1 MLCRL
6 AFADALA
13 KVADPVVQQELPIEA
28 MLSQE
33 RASQRYTQYYD
44 TNKVGVHEL
53 GGGDKGLDG
62 RGQLGLCGCV
72 CTVEIARWPTG
83 CSEWMGGRRTRVL
96 LVSGCAEVQ
105 ELLH

>member
-33 RASQRYTQYYD
+33 RATQRYKQYYD
-44 TNKVGVHEL
+44 PNKVGVH
-53 GGGDKGLDG
+53 K
-62 RGQLGLCGCV
+62 
-72 CTVEIARWPTG
+72 
-83 CSEWMGGRRTRVL
+83 L
-96 LVSGCAEVQ
+96 LLKNK
-105 ELLH
+105 LLFKSKLLKK